1 MFRCSGVFGS
11 WFWCVEEG
19 EKEEES
25 ASKNMIEEH
34 YEQKEERMFT
44 EIMTLDRKLN
54 APTEGLS

>member
-1 MFRCSGVFGS
+1 MVLVCR
-11 WFWCVEEG
+11 G

-25 ASKNMIEEH
+25 ASKNMIEDH
-34 YEQKEERMFT
+34 YEPKEERIFA